1 MKIKDIFIVMK
12 AEKKTGTTNDGRSWE
27 KTEYLLKN
35 LLERE
40 DGSIMET
47 HIVADTSQ
55 SVGELQ
61 VGATYNAT
69 VFITSRAYEKDGK
82 TTHFPSFRVTF
93 AECVNDAPKAEP
105 AKEQSVQESV
115 ADDIPF

>member
-1 MKIKDIFIVMK
+1 MKIKDTFIVMK

-27 KTEYLLKN
+27 RTEYLLKN

-40 DGSIMET
+40 DGSVMET

-93 AECVNDAPKAEP
+93 AECVQAASAEP

>member
-1 MKIKDIFIVMK
+1 MKVKDVFEVIKS
-12 AEKKTGTTNDGRSWE
+12 EKKTGTTNDGRPWE
-27 KTEYLLKN
+27 RTEYLLKN
-35 LLERE
+35 SLERE
-40 DGSIMET
+40 DGSVMET
-47 HIVADTSQ
+47 HIVADTSGT
-55 SVGELQ
+55 VGELK

-93 AECVNDAPKAEP
+93 AECVKEANAEP

>member
-1 MKIKDIFIVMK
+1 MKIKDTFIVTK
-12 AEKKTGTTNDGRSWE
+12 SEKKTGTTNDGRSWE

-55 SVGELQ
+55 SVGELK
-61 VGATYNAT
+61 VGATYEAT

-93 AECVNDAPKAEP
+93 AECVKEANTEP

>member
-1 MKIKDIFIVMK
+1 MKVKDVFEVMK

-35 LLERE
+35 SLERE
-40 DGSIMET
+40 DGSVMET
-47 HIVADTSQ
+47 NIVADTSA
-55 SVGELQ
+55 SVGELK

-93 AECVNDAPKAEP
+93 AECVKEANAEP
-105 AKEQSVQESV
+105 AKEQTVQESV
-115 ADDIPF
+115 SDDIPF

>member
-1 MKIKDIFIVMK
+1 MKIKDTFIVTK

-27 KTEYLLKN
+27 RTEYLLKN
-35 LLERE
+35 VLERE
-40 DGSIMET
+40 DGSMMET

-93 AECVNDAPKAEP
+93 AECVKEANAEP